1 MSVDQIP
8 IGTFSFMTRL
18 SQKAL
23 RLYDQK
29 GLLVPEAKDPF
40 TGYRYYTISQMK
52 KAMKI
57 KTLLFL
63 GFSLEES
70 SKLFNEESKGNYE
83 YIDTCFREKI
93 EEIQLE
99 IKHLQRIVD
108 ALQGACEN
116 HGKAMELFKVFVT
129 EPIIKEI
136 PEMRVISKREKG
148 IFDVT
153 IGKLIEEIYACVSNP
168 ESQRNRVKITG
179 PIMFLCHDEEYKET
193 NYIPIFDWHFVGKF
207 LYYEN
212 KFLCYEEEYKETYA
226 DIEVALPISGRISV
240 EDPKMEIKT
249 LPAIKAVSAVCVGPY
264 NGIEFVYNRVLSFAK
279 ENNLEPF
286 GPSRELHL
294 NDPSE
299 VPEEE
304 LLTEVQIQVREK

>member
-1 MSVDQIP
+1 MSVDHIP

-40 TGYRYYTISQMK
+40 TGYRYYTISQMR

-70 SKLFNEESKGNYE
+70 SKLFDEESKGNYE
-83 YIDTCFREKI
+83 YIEACFREKI

-108 ALQGACEN
+108 VLQGACKNNE
-116 HGKAMELFKVFVT
+116 KAMELFKVFVT

-179 PIMFLCHDEEYKET
+179 PIMFLCHEEEYKQTDCIPIFGWHFVGNFLYYDEEYKEIYT
-193 NYIPIFDWHFVGKF
+193 
-207 LYYEN
+207 
-212 KFLCYEEEYKETYA
+212 

-240 EDPKMEIKT
+240 EDPKIEIKT
-249 LPAIKAVSAVCVGPY
+249 LPAIRAVSAVCVGPY
-264 NGIEFVYNRVLSFAK
+264 NGIEFVYSRVLSFAK

-286 GPSRELHL
+286 GPSREIYL
-294 NDPSE
+294 NDPAE

-304 LLTEVQIQVREK
+304 HLTEVQIQVREK